1 MNQAFNW
8 LRAQRQPIGY
18 TIAVLNIVGGVIDIT
33 NGNVVIGFAQ
43 ILLGA
48 FIGFDARAVR

>member
-8 LRAQRQPIGY
+8 LSAHRRPIGY
-18 TIAVLNIVGGVIDIT
+18 TIAALNIVGGVIDIT
-33 NGNVVIGFAQ
+33 NGNTVIGVAQ

-48 FIGFDARAVR
+48 FIAVDARAVR

>member
-8 LRAQRQPIGY
+8 LSAHRRPIGY
-18 TIAVLNIVGGVIDIT
+18 TIAVLNIVGGVVDIT
-33 NGNVVIGFAQ
+33 NGNIVLGVAQ

-48 FIGFDARAVR
+48 FIAVDARAV

>member
-8 LRAQRQPIGY
+8 LSAHRRPIGY
-18 TIAVLNIVGGVIDIT
+18 TIAALNIVGGVMDIT
-33 NGNVVIGFAQ
+33 NGNTAIGVAQ

-48 FIGFDARAVR
+48 FIAVDARAV